1 MTYEINEKAYSFE
14 LIENNYGFLDESV
27 DATYVINLE
36 GNGRLES
43 IKNQLKKYIPSKKI
57 YILYNKGFKTGLK
70 TNYITNSAQD
80 LDDSYLTIFKH
91 SQNKHFKNILILEDD
106 FIFNKK
112 INNKE
117 ITDDINQFI
126 LKRSE
131 EKEDFL
137 YYLGCLPVIIK
148 KYNENHYK
156 CLNGTLAHSIIYSEN
171 FITPFLI

>member
-70 TNYITNSAQD
+70 PSYINISAQD
-80 LDDSYLTIFKH
+80 LDDAYFTIFKH
-91 SQNKHFKNILILEDD
+91 SQNNHLKNILILEDD
-106 FIFNKK
+106 FIF
-112 INNKE
+112 
-117 ITDDINQFI
+117 
-126 LKRSE
+126 
-131 EKEDFL
+131 
-137 YYLGCLPVIIK
+137 
-148 KYNENHYK
+148 
-156 CLNGTLAHSIIYSEN
+156 
-171 FITPFLI
+171 